1 VTCHAEQVAQH
12 AAPRLPALSGASA
25 HQLAGAS
32 NKRVAPQ
39 RRFRRL
45 RIGEARQELR
55 GGGGVERAA
64 RGGARVEGNLERQI
78 WKGALGERLCHCSWQ
93 M

>member
-1 VTCHAEQVAQH
+1 LLT
-12 AAPRLPALSGASA
+12 AAPDALNKSRSMLHHARSLSA
-25 HQLAGAS
+25 AGAS
-32 NKRVAPQ
+32 NKRVALQ

-64 RGGARVEGNLERQI
+64 RGSAGGEGNLERQI
-78 WKGALGERLCHCSWQ
+78 WKGALGERL
-93 M
+93 